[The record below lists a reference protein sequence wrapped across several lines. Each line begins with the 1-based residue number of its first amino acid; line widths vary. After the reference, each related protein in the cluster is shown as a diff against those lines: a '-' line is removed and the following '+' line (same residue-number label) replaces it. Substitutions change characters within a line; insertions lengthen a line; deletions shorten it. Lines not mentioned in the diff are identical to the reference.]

1 MKTSIAILLGVG
13 VGYAVAKY
21 TTPICRA
28 PRTGQYVVPVQ
39 STARGILNIAER
51 INDARP
57 LLQPIA
63 DGRVP
68 SPHDLVRAGARI
80 VGVN

>member
-1 MKTSIAILLGVG
+1 MNSTVSILLGFAAG
-13 VGYAVAKY
+13 FAVAKY
-21 TTPICRA
+21 TSPICRA
-28 PRTGQYVVPVQ
+28 PRSGPFVVPVQ
-39 STARGILNIAER
+39 STARGILNIGER
-51 INDARP
+51 IQDARP